1 MITQE
6 CIGKCPQCG
15 SEDIDYGAIVP
26 EGEMIY
32 YPATCMDC
40 KVEFKEWY
48 NVNYNETT
56 ME

>member
-6 CIGKCPQCG
+6 CIGRCPQCG